1 MTKKDY
7 LKTKPICKVTFKL
20 SGNLTGEATKVALVG
35 DFNNWDPKATP
46 MKKLKGGDFSVAV
59 NLPIDNEFQ
68 FKYLIDGNTWVN
80 DDQADKYVPN
90 NIDGDNSV
98 VVV

>member
-1 MTKKDY
+1 
-7 LKTKPICKVTFKL
+7 
-20 SGNLTGEATKVALVG
+20 
-35 DFNNWDPKATP
+35 
-46 MKKLKGGDFSVAV
+46 MKKLKDRDFSVVV
-59 NLPIDNEFQ
+59 NLPIDKEFQ

>member
-20 SGNLTGEATKVALVG
+20 SRNLIGEATKVALVG
-35 DFNNWDPKATP
+35 DFNHWDPKANP
-46 MKKLKGGDFSVAV
+46 MKKLKEGDFSVAV

-68 FKYLIDGNTWVN
+68 FKYFVDGTTWVN
-80 DDQADKYVPN
+80 DDQADKYVSN
-90 NIDGDNSV
+90 HIDGDNSV